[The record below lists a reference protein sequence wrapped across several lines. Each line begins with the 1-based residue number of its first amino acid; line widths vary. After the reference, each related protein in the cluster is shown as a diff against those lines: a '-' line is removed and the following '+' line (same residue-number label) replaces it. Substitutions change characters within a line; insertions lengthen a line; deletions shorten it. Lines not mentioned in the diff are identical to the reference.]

1 MKRLIKFAK
10 FLSVSYCRLECHA
23 VDLPRHK
30 RLCVP
35 VMVKEKGRWLVAS
48 RDSKVG
54 NLLYNNRFVVSIK
67 KNFNE
72 ICYDIVKRLQ
82 KIHAT

>member
-10 FLSVSYCRLECHA
+10 LLSVSYCRLECHA

-35 VMVKEKGRWLVAS
+35 VMVKEMGEKGRWLVAS

-67 KNFNE
+67 KNLDE
-72 ICYDIVKRLQ
+72 ISYQFQLLI
-82 KIHAT
+82 T